1 MKSKNG
7 KGIAQKKRSIP
18 ATKGGSK
25 VRGGYQNKS
34 HPKGV
39 TERKGSKRKK

>member
-1 MKSKNG
+1 MKSKGG
-7 KGIAQKKRSIP
+7 KGMAQKKRSIP

-25 VRGGYQNKS
+25 VRGGYQHRS

-39 TERKGSKRKK
+39 TERKGRKGKK

>member
-1 MKSKNG
+1 MMKSKSG
-7 KGIAQKKRSIP
+7 KGMAQKKRSIP
-18 ATKGGSK
+18 ATKGGNK

-39 TERKGSKRKK
+39 TERKGKGKK